1 MLKYKI
7 GDLLEA
13 ANNGEVMAIAHCCNC
28 QVNMGSGIAPQIK
41 WAFPYAWKADQETT
55 RGDWSKLGT
64 YSLGDPSDEGY
75 DGPLVYNLYGQFGY
89 GKRNQGGRDLDY
101 NALYNSLLAMAKHLY
116 SGNVPQ
122 TVGLP
127 LIGCGLAGGDWE
139 IVEKMIE
146 RTLCAVGHD
155 VTVYIRNEKEIPP
168 SVAMYFLSEMTQELN
183 L

>member
-1 MLKYKI
+1 MIKYKI

-101 NALYNSLLAMAKHLY
+101 NALYNSLLAMAQDLDRFDC
-116 SGNVPQ
+116 GDFEAMP
-122 TVGLP
+122 VGLP

-146 RTLCAVGHD
+146 RTLCAVGHS
-155 VTVYIRNEKEIPP
+155 VTVYIRNEKEIPE
-168 SVAMYFLSEMTQELN
+168 SVSITED
-183 L
+183 